1 MSLEKLQLEIG
12 VETVSHKK
20 IAFHQSNSELG
31 RKRKTSEALV
41 TSLTS
46 TAESENS
53 YLSLVTKGSQI
64 QSKAIKLQY

>member
-1 MSLEKLQLEIG
+1 MSLEKASTLKLEWKLNLIKRSHFINQ
-12 VETVSHKK
+12 TV
-20 IAFHQSNSELG
+20 ELG

-53 YLSLVTKGSQI
+53 YLP
-64 QSKAIKLQY
+64 